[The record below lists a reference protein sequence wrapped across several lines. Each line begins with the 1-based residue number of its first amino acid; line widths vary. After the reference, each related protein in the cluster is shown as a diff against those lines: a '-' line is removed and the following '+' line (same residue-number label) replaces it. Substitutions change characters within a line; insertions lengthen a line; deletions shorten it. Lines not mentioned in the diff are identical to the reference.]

1 MCLVFDTHVCV
12 FLYTFSYP
20 DLFHGQAAAHPQRS
34 CDSNCIPAISRAC
47 VLTCRSTVLAWS
59 RSPATP
65 GTKTGPVGETGCI
78 SLYSNKGCLHT
89 SLIHS
94 VHILY
99 GLIKGGTT
107 LAMQSADTFSP
118 ASYCINADLRTTG
131 NLIVNTGNGLEKHC
145 FMSLHDCTSVC
156 CCCHLI
162 LLLNIALD

>member
-1 MCLVFDTHVCV
+1 MFVV
-12 FLYTFSYP
+12 FLCTFSYP
-20 DLFHGQAAAHPQRS
+20 DLFCGQAAAHLQRS

-59 RSPATP
+59 HSPATP

-78 SLYSNKGCLHT
+78 SLYTNKGCLHT

-94 VHILY
+94 VHIQY

-131 NLIVNTGNGLEKHC
+131 NLIVDTGNGLEKHC
-145 FMSLHDCTSVC
+145 FMSLHDCTPVC